1 MRNISKKTK
10 PDGDHQ
16 KLEYCNTI
24 AENVWRK
31 IVMTLKLR
39 KINLICFLLILF
51 IWKSQN
57 LKVPSIDNS
66 KGGLPW

>member
-1 MRNISKKTK
+1 LDENISKKTK

-31 IVMTLKLR
+31 
-39 KINLICFLLILF
+39 
-51 IWKSQN
+51 
-57 LKVPSIDNS
+57 
-66 KGGLPW
+66 